1 MRNLISEFKE
11 FALKGNVVELAIAFV
26 LGAAFA
32 AVVSALVE
40 NVLMPIVA
48 AIFGQPD
55 FSRLAIHIGESQ
67 ILYGSFLNEVVAF
80 VMVALALFF
89 FVVKPYQAVQAR
101 QAAEE
106 EAAEEP
112 AADPDDIVLLR
123 EIRDALQR

>member
-1 MRNLISEFKE
+1 MRNLISEFKG
-11 FALKGNVVELAIAFV
+11 FALKGNIVELAIAFV

-32 AVVSALVE
+32 AVVSSLVE

-55 FSRLAIHIGESQ
+55 FSRLAIDIGDSQ
-67 ILYGSFLNEVVAF
+67 ILYGSFINEIVAF
-80 VMVALALFF
+80 LSVALALFF
-89 FVVKPYQAVQAR
+89 FVVKPYQAVQK
-101 QAAEE
+101 AEE
-106 EAAEEP
+106 EPEEP